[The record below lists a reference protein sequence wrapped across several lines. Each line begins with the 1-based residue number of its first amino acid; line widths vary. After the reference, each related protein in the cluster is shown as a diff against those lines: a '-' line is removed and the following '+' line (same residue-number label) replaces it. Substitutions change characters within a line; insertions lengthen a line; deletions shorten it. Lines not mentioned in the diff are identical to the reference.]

1 MNTSQIQQY
10 LASQALFSGLPE
22 DHLVFLSENA
32 VEESF
37 HEGEILARQGE
48 RADRFLLVLEG
59 ELVVEVP
66 AIAGPKLEIARL
78 GAGQIFGW
86 SWLIEPY
93 KWHFNAR
100 STGPIRVLDF
110 DGSAILRHCEED
122 PRFGYALF
130 KRFSS
135 LMATRLEA
143 AQRKMMDEW
152 SPAGFA

>member
-1 MNTSQIQQY
+1 MNTSQIQKF
-10 LASQALFSGLPE
+10 LASQALFSELSPE
-22 DHLVFLSENA
+22 HLAFLASNA
-32 VEESF
+32 AEETF
-37 HEGEILARQGE
+37 AEGQVLARQGD

-66 AIAGPKLEIARL
+66 AIAGPKLEITRL

-93 KWHFNAR
+93 TWHFNAR

-110 DGSAILRHCEED
+110 DGPAILRHCEED
-122 PRFGYALF
+122 PKFGYALF
-130 KRFSS
+130 KRFSA
-135 LMATRLEA
+135 LMAKRLEA
-143 AQRKMMDEW
+143 AQRKMMDQW

>member
-1 MNTSQIQQY
+1 MNTSQIQDY
-10 LASQALFSGLPE
+10 LASQALFAGLTE
-22 DHLVFLSENA
+22 AQLAFLSANA
-32 VEESF
+32 AEESF
-37 HEGEILARQGE
+37 EGGQVLARQGD

-66 AIAGPKLEIARL
+66 AIAGPRLEIARL

-93 KWHFNAR
+93 KWHFNALA
-100 STGPIRVLDF
+100 TGPIRVLDF
-110 DGSAILRHCEED
+110 DGPAILRHCEED
-122 PRFGYALF
+122 PVFGYALF
-130 KRFSS
+130 KRFSA
-135 LMATRLEA
+135 LMAKRLEA